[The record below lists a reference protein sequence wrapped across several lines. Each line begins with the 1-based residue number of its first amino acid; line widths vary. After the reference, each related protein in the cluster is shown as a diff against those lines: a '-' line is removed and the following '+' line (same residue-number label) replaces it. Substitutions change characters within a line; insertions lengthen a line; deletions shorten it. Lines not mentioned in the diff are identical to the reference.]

1 MRTPQSIQ
9 SYATLATIVFQ
20 TNQNE
25 QHGGQSIPA
34 FDHFMAPGVLKTFR
48 RHLTDMTLFLCGVRG
63 GVTLERA
70 ELKAL
75 VAEHVPTIEPCET
88 AVGRLFAALRQQIE
102 RKGCVISEYP
112 PESEPVGAVGFLQRN
127 RLIAA
132 LSGALVVVEAKEKSG
147 TMSTVGHAERY
158 GNCLLYTSDAAD
170 E

>member
-88 AVGRLFAALRQQIE
+88 AVGRLFAALRQS
-102 RKGCVISEYP
+102 RSP
-112 PESEPVGAVGFLQRN
+112 TR
-127 RLIAA
+127 
-132 LSGALVVVEAKEKSG
+132 
-147 TMSTVGHAERY
+147 
-158 GNCLLYTSDAAD
+158 TSDASGGRHTTRRAARPIRRWRD
-170 E
+170 SSITSIRCTRAAATRWCSAR